1 MQFRVKYKFEADGEI
16 QEGIESEASWFLIDQ
31 QGNFYNYEPMGPIHP
46 VSEEYTE
53 LIPLIKIGDKWLSVE
68 EVQAEIDR
76 LKPIEEVYRKWEARG
91 YDRVAEGF
99 GDYYE
104 ELTELAED
112 AWQAIKQTME

>member
-46 VSEEYTE
+46 VSDEYTE

-68 EVQAEIDR
+68 EIQTEIDR
-76 LKPIEEVYRKWEARG
+76 LKPIEEVWERFKAADKSLSQKSNVG
-91 YDRVAEGF
+91 VEYF
-99 GDYYE
+99 
-104 ELTELAED
+104 L
-112 AWQAIKQTME
+112 WQAVKQAME